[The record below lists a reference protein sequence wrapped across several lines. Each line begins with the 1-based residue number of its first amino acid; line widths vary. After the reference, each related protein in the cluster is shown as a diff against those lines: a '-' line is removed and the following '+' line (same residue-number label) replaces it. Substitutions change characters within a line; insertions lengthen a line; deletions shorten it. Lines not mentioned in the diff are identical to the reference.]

1 VLNDLYIRRGR
12 YIQPGRPE
20 EVLVSEAFAKANRL
34 KLGDTLGAIINGRWQ
49 RLRIVGIALSPEY
62 VYEIRGTGEILPDN
76 ERFGAIWMGR
86 EALGTAFN
94 MDGAFNDISLTLT
107 PGALRE
113 DALFKLDR
121 LLEKYGGLGT
131 YGREDQ
137 LSNRFLS
144 DEIEQLQATATL
156 VPGIFLGIAAFLLHI
171 LLSRLIGLQRDQ
183 IAVLKAFGYSNT
195 TIGLHYLKFGGVILV
210 LGAVLGTLIG
220 LKFGAAITQNYT
232 RFFSFPLLRYEA
244 GLGLV
249 LTAILISGG
258 SAILGAFLS
267 VGRAVALPPAEAMRP
282 EAPASF
288 RPTFI
293 ERLGFQRLLS
303 PTGRMLLRN
312 LARQPVKA
320 FLSTL
325 GIALAI
331 AMLVT
336 GRYLSDAVERLIAV
350 QFYHVQ
356 RDDVTVVFNEPRP
369 ARTRYEV
376 AHLPGV
382 IESEPFR
389 SVAARL
395 RFEHRSHRLGIMGL
409 EPEGELRRLLDHN
422 LHRVPLPPEGVV
434 LTAKLAEM
442 LGVKAGERLEV
453 EVLEG
458 ARPRRTVAVA
468 GLVDELLDVSAYMDI
483 RALNRLL
490 REGATISGSFLSVDA
505 NQLEELYARLKRI
518 PAVTGVSLHQL
529 AIALFRRTIA
539 ESLGILTT
547 VMVVFA
553 CIIAFGVVYNSARI
567 ALSERSRELAT
578 LRIIGFSQGQVAAI
592 LLGEQAVIVLAALPL
607 GSLLGYGLSA
617 LLSLAQN
624 RELFRLPLILTK
636 QSYAFAFIVVA
647 IAACF
652 SGLIVRR
659 QLAQLDL
666 IAVLKTRE

>member
-1 VLNDLYIRRGR
+1 MLNDLYIRRGR

>member
-1 VLNDLYIRRGR
+1 
-12 YIQPGRPE
+12 
-20 EVLVSEAFAKANRL
+20 
-34 KLGDTLGAIINGRWQ
+34 
-49 RLRIVGIALSPEY
+49 
-62 VYEIRGTGEILPDN
+62 
-76 ERFGAIWMGR
+76 
-86 EALGTAFN
+86 
-94 MDGAFNDISLTLT
+94 
-107 PGALRE
+107 
-113 DALFKLDR
+113 
-121 LLEKYGGLGT
+121 
-131 YGREDQ
+131 
-137 LSNRFLS
+137 
-144 DEIEQLQATATL
+144 
-156 VPGIFLGIAAFLLHI
+156 
-171 LLSRLIGLQRDQ
+171 
-183 IAVLKAFGYSNT
+183 
-195 TIGLHYLKFGGVILV
+195 VILV